1 MISRCCNSMRM
12 KNKCVLTALIFVA
25 LSCTQK
31 QEQDVDGR
39 NFTCVFLPV
48 DAYRTTLDSNYWYDY
63 NGEVLLTLNSSV
75 LDPAS
80 VLDPTRIFNK
90 RDDDLQQKQAQLT
103 EAMKAAIYHYD
114 YGPDK
119 AYIMSG
125 GGSGEAVIYS
135 DKRVLGKEPG
145 ENLAEFFTVSTRGR
159 VHYPE
164 MSLLADGAR
173 SSMEPV
179 YVDLPFTEYFAEGMV
194 PWALESGF
202 IFIALK
208 NPGFG
213 PEEDVTFFVKIP
225 VSGINRNGEET
236 TVEFTAECRRKS

>member
-1 MISRCCNSMRM
+1 MRM

-135 DKRVLGKEPG
+135 DKRVFRIFP
-145 ENLAEFFTVSTRGR
+145 FFFWCNIQKRKQTICRSFI
-159 VHYPE
+159 
-164 MSLLADGAR
+164 LL
-173 SSMEPV
+173 S
-179 YVDLPFTEYFAEGMV
+179 
-194 PWALESGF
+194 
-202 IFIALK
+202 
-208 NPGFG
+208 
-213 PEEDVTFFVKIP
+213 
-225 VSGINRNGEET
+225 
-236 TVEFTAECRRKS
+236 